1 MCFIVSVLSLVSSY
15 ITFSSFVITVNT
27 PFNAFAFSTLIK
39 TFLVRTSIF
48 RSISQAIYSTSLDS
62 FLSWFNK
69 KKWFLI
75 QYLLYQ
81 RKCQSCFP
89 PNCASM
95 IGLLST
101 VKFPGFHMNVW
112 SFNKLKPSILTSTC
126 PRGGGGTLEFR
137 WQGWSNGGKNRNQN
151 KYLGI
156 PTKPEQKSR
165 DKKLIPK
172 KFHDKP

>member
-126 PRGGGGTLEFR
+126 PRGGGGY
-137 WQGWSNGGKNRNQN
+137 S
-151 KYLGI
+151 GI
-156 PTKPEQKSR
+156 QVTGMIKWGQKSKPKQIPR
-165 DKKLIPK
+165 DSNKIWTKIPGQK
-172 KFHDKP
+172 S